1 VVQDGVVQG
10 RLAAGHAGRIE
21 LLGHWCGRCTG
32 PARASECVSS
42 LPLRLA
48 FSEAHTGTTAQTE
61 LLRLV
66 PVILEFVIADRF
78 KFTSG
83 KTERGDNRPFKTALY
98 NYYLQ
103 PSPLAEAY
111 PDKLLCALTGL
122 ELPSSAVIATHL
134 WKREFKASAG
144 MLFKFTDI
152 DEPRN
157 GLLLYKL
164 FAEAYDRAQLC
175 FIYHTDEATWRCHV
189 LDKAIMSLTWKQYL
203 KPSKDSPPEGTSGE
217 AVLRVMET
225 LNNTGFKTFQDV
237 DGRPLHL
244 PATQQPFKRVLN
256 LHARLAQKR
265 AIQNNALPEPDWDFE
280 NFHSDAMYAS
290 RSTLEGWA
298 REVGSEEA

>member
-1 VVQDGVVQG
+1 
-10 RLAAGHAGRIE
+10 
-21 LLGHWCGRCTG
+21 
-32 PARASECVSS
+32 
-42 LPLRLA
+42 
-48 FSEAHTGTTAQTE
+48 
-61 LLRLV
+61 LV
-66 PVILEFVIADRF
+66 PVLLEFVIADRF
-78 KFTSG
+78 KLTSS

-134 WKREFKASAG
+134 WKREFKDSAA
-144 MLFKFTDI
+144 MLFKFTNI
-152 DEPRN
+152 DDPRN

-175 FIYHTDEATWRCHV
+175 FIYHTEEATWRCHV
-189 LDKAIMSLTWKQYL
+189 LDKAILSLTWKQYL
-203 KPSKDSPPEGTSGE
+203 KPSKDSPPEGTSRE
-217 AVLRVMET
+217 AVLRAMEI
-225 LNNTGFKTFQDV
+225 LNNTGLRTFQDV

-244 PATQQPFKRVLN
+244 PTTQQPFKRVLN

-265 AIQNNALPEPDWDFE
+265 AIQNDALPWPGCDFE
-280 NFHSDAMYAS
+280 DFHLDAMYAS

-298 REVGSEEA
+298 REVGSGAA